1 MSVVSKVLE
10 KCIFSV
16 KCFPFFQPKLYHPQD
31 GFVSGRSYVTNLLRS
46 TLDFA
51 KALDEKNQID
61 AVVLDYSKAFDNA
74 SF

>member
-1 MSVVSKVLE
+1 MLFLKCWKSV
-10 KCIFSV
+10 FSQSSV
-16 KCFPFFQPKLYHPQD
+16 FPLFQPKLYHLQD
-31 GFVSGRSYVTNLLRS
+31 GFVSGRSCVTNLLRS

-61 AVVLDYSKAFDNA
+61 AVVLDYTKTFDNA

>member
-1 MSVVSKVLE
+1 MLFLKCWKSV
-10 KCIFSV
+10 FSQSSV
-16 KCFPFFQPKLYHPQD
+16 FPLFQPKLYHLQD
-31 GFVSGRSYVTNLLRS
+31 GFVSGRSCLTNLLRS

>member
-1 MSVVSKVLE
+1 MLFLKCWKSV
-10 KCIFSV
+10 FSQSSV
-16 KCFPFFQPKLYHPQD
+16 FSLFQPKPYHLQD
-31 GFVSGRSYVTNLLRS
+31 GFVSGRSCVTNLLRS